1 MSALSD
7 YLPVFLQILIA
18 AAMGIGIIAASH
30 LFGQRARHDKIKDSA
45 YECGV
50 RVEGRVH
57 TRFSVKFFVTALL
70 FILFD
75 IEVVFLLPWTLV
87 YREFLAW
94 GIPVLLPALA
104 FIGLLV
110 FGLVYEM
117 RKGALDWER

>member
-1 MSALSD
+1 MSELSA
-7 YLPVFLQILIA
+7 YLPVLVQIALA
-18 AAMGIGIIAASH
+18 AAMGVGIIAVSH
-30 LFGQRARHDKIKDSA
+30 LFGHRLRRNKIKDSA

-50 RVEGRVH
+50 RVQGRVH
-57 TRFSVKFFVTALL
+57 PRLSVKFFVTALL

-75 IEVVFLLPWTLV
+75 IEVVFLLPWTFI

-94 GIPVLLPALA
+94 GLPVLLPALF

-110 FGLVYEM
+110 FGLLYEV